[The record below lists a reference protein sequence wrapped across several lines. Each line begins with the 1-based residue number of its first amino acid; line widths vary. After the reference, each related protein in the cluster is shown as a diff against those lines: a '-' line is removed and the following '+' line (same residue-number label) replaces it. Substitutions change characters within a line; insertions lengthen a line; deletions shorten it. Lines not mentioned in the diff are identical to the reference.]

1 MLNSGLLK
9 ICDRIS
15 LFRFSICV
23 SEVGT
28 ICKEGGNRVFERSFS
43 EVCIKRNYRLFDG
56 WVYEWMDGWVDRYV
70 AGWMNGVDD
79 RWVCGWMALWV
90 SSWIN
95 EEISLQL
102 LGLYFKT
109 LASH

>member
-1 MLNSGLLK
+1 
-9 ICDRIS
+9 
-15 LFRFSICV
+15 
-23 SEVGT
+23 
-28 ICKEGGNRVFERSFS
+28 
-43 EVCIKRNYRLFDG
+43 
-56 WVYEWMDGWVDRYV
+56 MDGWVDRYV

>member
-1 MLNSGLLK
+1 MYKPGEGYEFSKLTELTLDRCLNSGLLK

-15 LFRFSICV
+15 LFEFSICV

-56 WVYEWMDGWVDRYV
+56 GAAM
-70 AGWMNGVDD
+70 
-79 RWVCGWMALWV
+79 
-90 SSWIN
+90 
-95 EEISLQL
+95 SLL
-102 LGLYFKT
+102 LR
-109 LASH
+109 

>member
-1 MLNSGLLK
+1 M
-9 ICDRIS
+9 D
-15 LFRFSICV
+15 V
-23 SEVGT
+23 
-28 ICKEGGNRVFERSFS
+28 
-43 EVCIKRNYRLFDG
+43 
-56 WVYEWMDGWVDRYV
+56 WMDGGLAVWMGGYVDEWWDEWV
-70 AGWMNGVDD
+70 GG
-79 RWVCGWMALWV
+79 WVCGWMALWV